1 MANLSERLQ
10 DIFSKLKNKGKLS
23 EADVTAALREIRVAL
38 LEADVNY
45 KVAKDFCAKIKDRA
59 VGSEVLQSLTP
70 GQQVVKIVNEQ
81 LIQLMGGGQAK
92 LNVSPKP
99 PTTILMVGLQGSGKT
114 TTSGKLAGYLKNQ
127 GKRPL
132 LVAADVYR
140 PAAIDQL
147 VVLGEKIGVPV
158 FTLGAGEHPVEI
170 AKQAVSHG
178 SRHGNDYIIIDTAG
192 RLQINDELMQELAD
206 IRQAVNPAEI
216 LLVIDAMLGQ
226 EAVNVAK
233 TFHERLTVTGTV
245 LTKLDGDTRGGAAL
259 SVKEVTGVPIKFT
272 GIGEGLTALEPFYP
286 ERMASRIL
294 GMGDVLSL
302 IEKVETNLD
311 AQKMADMEKKL
322 RESRFTLE
330 DFLEQMQELRKMGDM
345 KEMLSMIPG
354 MGKQLKN
361 VQLDEKQLVA
371 VEAIIHSMTPGERNN
386 PSIINASRKKRI
398 AAGSGRQVQDVNRLL
413 NQFDQ
418 MQKLMKRFAAQ
429 QPSGKKKSKK
439 GFMGGGFPF
448 PM

>member
-10 DIFSKLKNKGKLS
+10 DIFSKLKSKGKLS

-59 VGSEVLQSLTP
+59 IGSEVLQSLTP

-81 LIQLMGGGQAK
+81 LIELMGGGQAK

-114 TTSGKLAGYLKNQ
+114 TTSGKLAAYLKNQ

-147 VVLGEKIGVPV
+147 VVLGEKTGVPT
-158 FTLGAGEHPVEI
+158 FAPGAGVHPVEI
-170 AKQAVSHG
+170 AKQALAHG
-178 SRHGNDYIIIDTAG
+178 KTHGNDYIIIDTAG

-206 IRQAVNPAEI
+206 IRQAVEPTEI

-233 TFHERLTVTGTV
+233 TFHERLAVTGTV

-272 GIGEGLTALEPFYP
+272 GVGEGLTALEPFYP

-302 IEKVETNLD
+302 IEKVENNMD
-311 AQKMADMEKKL
+311 VEKMADMEKKL

-330 DFLEQMQELRKMGDM
+330 DFLDQMAELRKMGDM

-361 VQLDEKQLVA
+361 VQLDEKQLV
-371 VEAIIHSMTPGERNN
+371 VSESIIHSMTPAERNN
-386 PSIINASRKKRI
+386 PAIINASRKKRI
-398 AAGSGRQVQDVNRLL
+398 AAGCGRQVQDVNRLL

-418 MQKLMKRFAAQ
+418 VQKLMKRLNGQ
-429 QPSGKKKSKK
+429 QPVSKKKGKK
-439 GFMGGGFPF
+439 GLFGGIPF